1 MSRQVAHFKLTNVG
15 DYSNVPRDT
24 TDDVLIDMWLK
35 KGKSTNTRE
44 AYQRDIALFKSIV
57 QKPLQAVLY
66 SDLQSFSEQILASD
80 AKNTTK
86 ARIHNAVKSLF
97 SLAMKLGYIRMNP
110 AAMLDTPKVSNNL
123 AARIMSEEQVLT
135 MLAMAGNERDK
146 AILRLLY
153 ESAVRVSELC
163 GLTWADVKPNASVG
177 GQVTVHGKGDKVR
190 SVAISKVAY
199 ESLMKLRHGAD
210 YDEPVFLSR
219 QEGKGIS
226 RVQVYNIVSGA
237 ARRAGIDG
245 EVSPHW
251 LRHSHASHALDRGAP
266 IQLVK
271 ETLGHANIVTT
282 NNYAHARPNESS
294 STYLVTADR

>member
-1 MSRQVAHFKLTNVG
+1 MQ
-15 DYSNVPRDT
+15 
-24 TDDVLIDMWLK
+24 WQ
-35 KGKSTNTRE
+35 E
-44 AYQRDIALFKSIV
+44 
-57 QKPLQAVLY
+57 
-66 SDLQSFSEQILASD
+66 
-80 AKNTTK
+80 
-86 ARIHNAVKSLF
+86 
-97 SLAMKLGYIRMNP
+97 
-110 AAMLDTPKVSNNL
+110 
-123 AARIMSEEQVLT
+123 
-135 MLAMAGNERDK
+135 NERDK

-153 ESAVRVSELC
+153 EAAVRVSELC
-163 GLTWADVKPNASVG
+163 GLTWADVKPNVKVG

-199 ESLMKLRHGAD
+199 EALLELRHGAD

-219 QEGKGIS
+219 QGSKAIS
-226 RVQVYNIVSGA
+226 RVQVYNIVAGA

-294 STYLVTADR
+294 STYLVTADRI